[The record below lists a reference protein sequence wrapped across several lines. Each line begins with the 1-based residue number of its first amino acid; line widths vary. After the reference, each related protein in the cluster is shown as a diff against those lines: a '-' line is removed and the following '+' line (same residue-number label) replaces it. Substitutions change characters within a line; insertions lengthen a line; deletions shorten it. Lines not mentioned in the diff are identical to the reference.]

1 MRKRWICFAVFIVG
15 NVCRGATVNLT
26 VLQSTDMHGSDM
38 IANHA
43 AWIAKERQADPDML
57 VVDCGDLCRG
67 SFPASVDSGASIVSV
82 LNACRYDVWVPGNHE
97 FRIGAAAFRR
107 NMDLFTSGAVL
118 AANIK
123 FENPAAAPQRTILPW
138 KLFERKGLKIAI
150 IGLTSSY
157 YDDWFSPAP
166 YAEIKLLSP
175 VAVLPPLLAEIH
187 QAGADLVFIAAHL
200 GPAMPVEK
208 ETGKE
213 NSIPFREALKA
224 HPEISL
230 LMAGHTHQTAP
241 ATELHP
247 GTWVVQPPT
256 HAKGL
261 AKITITYD
269 MAARRTVSVN
279 SEFLKAGE
287 ISPLAEMPPEWI
299 ANNQRAEAVKT
310 NVLVRLP
317 EGMALGPAE
326 KDKAASLA
334 GLNARAIA
342 EATGAEAAVSRTYSH
357 WRNKGRDLTAMD
369 FYNMMPNEYSITL
382 LTLEPEQLSAV
393 LKEMGGVAGRSFG
406 LDGEQLPD
414 RPVTVA
420 FDAYD
425 VHGCDGAYPVLRT
438 LARAGTVNR
447 RDLNVTVRDAL
458 RALLVRL
465 YPPN

>member
-1 MRKRWICFAVFIVG
+1 MRKHWIILAAFIAACI
-15 NVCRGATVNLT
+15 CRAEQVRLV
-26 VLQSTDMHGSDM
+26 VLQSTDVHGSDM

-43 AWIAKERQADPDML
+43 AWIAKERQADPDLL

-67 SFPASVDSGASIVSV
+67 SFPASVDSGASMVSV

-97 FRIGAAAFRR
+97 FRIGAEAFRR
-107 NMDLFTSGAVL
+107 NMDRFTSGAVL

-123 FENPAAAPQRTILPW
+123 FETPAAAPQRIILPW
-138 KLFERKGLKIAI
+138 KRFERKGLKIAI

-157 YDDWFSPAP
+157 YDDWFSPVP

-175 VAVLPPLLAEIH
+175 IEVLPPLLAEIR
-187 QAGADLVFIAAHL
+187 QAGAELVFIAAHL
-200 GPAMPVEK
+200 GPAMPVEQ
-208 ETGKE
+208 EAGKE
-213 NSIPFREALKA
+213 NAIPFRDALKA

-230 LMAGHTHQTAP
+230 LLAGHTHQTAP
-241 ATELHP
+241 VTELHP

-269 MAARRTVSVN
+269 KAARRTVDVT
-279 SEFLKAGE
+279 SEFLNAGD
-287 ISPLAEMPPEWI
+287 ISPLAQMPPEWI

-317 EGMALGPAE
+317 EGMALEPATQGQP
-326 KDKAASLA
+326 SPLA
-334 GLNARAIA
+334 EMTARAMA

-357 WRNKGRDLTAMD
+357 WRNKGRELTALD
-369 FYNMMPNEYSITL
+369 FYNMMPNEYSITR
-382 LTLEPEQLSAV
+382 LTLKPEQLSAV
-393 LKEMGGVAGRSFG
+393 LQEMGGVAGRSFG
-406 LDGEQLPD
+406 LNAEKLPN

-438 LARAGTVNR
+438 LARSGTVNR
-447 RDLNVTVRDAL
+447 RDSAL
-458 RALLVRL
+458 TIREALQSLLVRL